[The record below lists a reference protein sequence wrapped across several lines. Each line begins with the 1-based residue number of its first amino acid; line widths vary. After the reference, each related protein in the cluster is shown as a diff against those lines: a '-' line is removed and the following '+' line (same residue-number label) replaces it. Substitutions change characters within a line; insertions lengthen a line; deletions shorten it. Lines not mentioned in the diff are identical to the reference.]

1 MDEKQHREQLF
12 YSLRQALKAQ
22 GYTYARLA
30 EALDVSEL
38 TVKRLF
44 RDKDC
49 KMSRLIEICSV
60 IGLSVADLAA
70 MQERRQSDPY
80 VLSPQTEAGIA
91 EDPNLF
97 ALFVLLIS
105 QVNPADIA
113 EKYQLSDSRLY
124 RYLRVF
130 EQLEVL
136 DILEN
141 NQIRLRIPL
150 PIRIRFDG
158 PLGESV
164 KKINQQFI
172 GLCVEQSS
180 SAEYTFST
188 SSRLMRLDSIRR
200 IQEQL
205 EQLQKEVDYLA
216 TQDQLFYQHEEL
228 ELYKVVYGLGPFP
241 VLDIFRKTTS

>member
-12 YSLRQALKAQ
+12 YVLRQALKAQ

-30 EALDVSEL
+30 EALNVSEL

-49 KMSRLIEICSV
+49 KMSRLIEICAV
-60 IGLSVADLAA
+60 IGLSVSDLVV

-80 VLSPQTEAGIA
+80 VLSPQAEAEIA
-91 EDPNLF
+91 KDPNLF

-105 QVNPADIA
+105 QVNPVDIA
-113 EKYQLSDSRLY
+113 EKYQFSDSQLY
-124 RYLRVF
+124 SYLRVF
-130 EQLEVL
+130 EQLEIL

-141 NQIRLRIPL
+141 NQVRFRIPL
-150 PIRIRFDG
+150 PVRIRFDG
-158 PLGESV
+158 PLGESL

-172 GLCVEQSS
+172 GLCVEQSGR
-180 SAEYTFST
+180 AEYTFST
-188 SSRLMRLDSIRR
+188 SSRLMRPASIRQ

-205 EQLQKEVDYLA
+205 EQLQRDVDYLA

-228 ELYKVVYGLGPFP
+228 KLYKVVYGLGPFP
-241 VLDIFRKTTS
+241 VLDFFHKTTS